1 VKTRG
6 TGALMAV
13 VLLLACACG
22 RSENPALEGSPPGT
36 AGQLSG
42 STTIFAAASLTESFD
57 ELATTFQQD
66 NPSAEVVFNF
76 SSSSSLAA
84 QISEQG
90 GADAFASADQA
101 NMRKVTERG
110 LADGEPRVFAR
121 NRLEIVVGNGNPKG
135 IRGLADLD
143 RPGLK
148 VVLGSAEVPVG
159 RYAREALS
167 KAGVTVTPVSEALDV
182 KGVVGPVTL
191 GEADAGIVYAS
202 DIVTIGARGEGVPI
216 PDDHNVVAEYPIALI
231 KDAANAQLAR
241 AFVDLVLSEEGRAVL
256 MGNGFLAP

>member
-1 VKTRG
+1 MRIRKAGVVL
-6 TGALMAV
+6 AL
-13 VLLLACACG
+13 LLLAGACG
-22 RSENPALEGSPPGT
+22 RSENPALVGKPPGAAT
-36 AGQLSG
+36 ELSG
-42 STTIFAAASLTESFD
+42 AATIFAAASLTESFD
-57 ELATTFQQD
+57 ELATVFQEN
-66 NPSAEVVFNF
+66 NPSAEVIFNF

-101 NMRKVTERG
+101 NMRKISEHG
-110 LADGEPRVFAR
+110 LADGEPRIFAR
-121 NRLEIVVGNGNPKG
+121 NKLEIIVGSGNPKG
-135 IRGLADLD
+135 IRRLADLA

-148 VVLGSAEVPVG
+148 VVLAAPEVPAG

-191 GEADAGIVYAS
+191 GEADAGIVYTS

-216 PDDHNVVAEYPIALI
+216 PDDQNVVAEYPIALI
-231 KDAANAQLAR
+231 DDAENAEVAR
-241 AFVDLVLSEEGRAVL
+241 AFVDLVLSEDGRAVL
-256 MGNGFLAP
+256 IGNGFLAP

>member
-1 VKTRG
+1 MKIRSAG
-6 TGALMAV
+6 FLLAV
-13 VLLLACACG
+13 VLLLAGGCG
-22 RSENPALEGSPPGT
+22 RSENPALEGTPPGSAT
-36 AGQLSG
+36 ELSG
-42 STTIFAAASLTESFD
+42 SATIFAAASLTESFD
-57 ELATTFQQD
+57 ELAAMFEEE
-66 NPSAEVVFNF
+66 NPSAGVVFNF

-101 NMRKVTERG
+101 NMQKVTDQG
-110 LADGEPRVFAR
+110 LADGEPRIFAR
-121 NRLEIVVGNGNPKG
+121 NKLEIIVGSGNPKG
-135 IRGLADLD
+135 IRGLTDLD

-148 VVLGSAEVPVG
+148 VVLAAPEVPAG

-191 GEADAGIVYAS
+191 GEADAGIVYTS

-216 PDDHNVVAEYPIALI
+216 PDDLNVVAEYPIVLI
-231 KDAANAQLAR
+231 DDAENAEVAR

-256 MGNGFLAP
+256 IGNGFLAP